1 MRKSFVTFRAMRYKN
16 WNVHFRDTILLSPSG
31 QSLKMIGKLYPE
43 LPKIE
48 IGKDDLTDMKIFF
61 ELKPDLFERYSVRDS
76 VLCLWHSLQVELSQ
90 VKFNSSYGIPLTLS
104 SLASSYL
111 RGRLIENNA
120 GDYHGP
126 QPNKLYSVK
135 DLSRVI
141 TPTGIELSGG
151 LHEYIDYF
159 LGSYHGGR
167 NESYLYGI
175 IEKKLFDYDLPGAY
189 PTAMSLL
196 EYPSWKD
203 REVVTPMDLRT
214 FLGKYSHRLIRS
226 YTALKVRF
234 KFSEKVRYPCLP
246 VRVDKTS
253 IIFPLEGESF
263 CTGLELSLAIRL
275 GCEIEIIG
283 GSVIPFSSQ
292 IIEHGSPINQG
303 ESVETEMKKL
313 FKRDSFLRKPEQSSE
328 LKRLQ
333 QLIMNRL
340 EKIKSGKEF
349 NKEQE
354 CEIGL
359 KAETVVSFNESEDE
373 SYSVLEKEG
382 SYFKKSAFH
391 TVIKEL
397 TMRRKEYPKGSYENQ
412 LYKFLANSG
421 IGQMARGLNQK
432 KVFDASTRSAK
443 KVESGVLVNPL
454 YGGWIT
460 SFIRCVLAEIMN
472 GIEDDKIIVSCTT
485 DGFITDKEDLPQ
497 ILKNRVLNSKDLSDS
512 SDFIAFY
519 FKARESLG
527 VGGEVLEMKFIEP
540 KGLISWTTRGQL
552 GLSGGIRAMTGYQN
566 NQMVSELVEDVK
578 RVFDDDKQVPFI
590 QSSLRSA
597 KDIILEG
604 GHVCLK
610 LEERIFNLK
619 YDNRRLIKGYKDGFY
634 SSIPHV
640 NVNSCRLAR
649 SISSLSSNRYNK
661 YYPLNLVK
669 SDGRT
674 YLSLTKRMLVRVL
687 LNSSSFLKTD
697 RSFERSEI
705 VEIMGALGV
714 KCLKD
719 YVSKQRHAYP
729 IPKSLPATDE
739 IRSILKRFKDLFPS
753 FDINYL
759 LR

>member
-1 MRKSFVTFRAMRYKN
+1 MASNFLR
-16 WNVHFRDTILLSPSG
+16 
-31 QSLKMIGKLYPE
+31 
-43 LPKIE
+43 
-48 IGKDDLTDMKIFF
+48 
-61 ELKPDLFERYSVRDS
+61 VRLMD
-76 VLCLWHSLQVELSQ
+76 
-90 VKFNSSYGIPLTLS
+90 
-104 SLASSYL
+104 
-111 RGRLIENNA
+111 NNA

-126 QPNKLYSVK
+126 QPNKLYTVR
-135 DLSRVI
+135 DLGRVI

-167 NESYLYGI
+167 NESYLYGL

-196 EYPSWKD
+196 DYPSWKD
-203 REVVTPMDLRT
+203 REVVIPMNLET

-226 YTALKVRF
+226 YTALKVKF
-234 KFSEKVRYPCLP
+234 KFPGKVRFPCLP

-263 CTGLELSLAIRL
+263 CTGLELLLAIRL
-275 GCEIEIIG
+275 GCEIEILG
-283 GSVIPFSSQ
+283 GSIIPFSSQ
-292 IIEHGSPINQG
+292 KIEVSPLVKEEEEEDN
-303 ESVETEMKKL
+303 EMKKL
-313 FKRDSFLRKPEQSSE
+313 FKRESFLKKPEISSE
-328 LKRLQ
+328 LKKLQ
-333 QLIMNRL
+333 ESIMCRI

-359 KAETVVSFNESEDE
+359 KTETVVGFNENENE

-382 SYFKKSAFH
+382 TYFRKSAFH
-391 TVIKEL
+391 SVIKEL
-397 TMRRKEYPKGSYENQ
+397 TVKRKEYPKGTYENQ
-412 LYKFLANSG
+412 LYKFLANAG

-432 KVFDASTRSAK
+432 KVFDASTRSVK

-472 GIEDDKIIVSCTT
+472 GIEDDKLIVSCTT

-497 ILKNRVLNSKDLSDS
+497 ILKGRVMNSKTLSDS
-512 SDFIAFY
+512 SDFIDFY
-519 FKARESLG
+519 YNAREGLG
-527 VGGEVLEMKFIEP
+527 VEGEILEMKFIEP

-566 NQMVSELVEDVK
+566 NQKISDLIEEIK
-578 RVFDDDKQVPFI
+578 GVFGDDKQVPFI

-619 YDNRRLIKGYKDGFY
+619 YDNRRLIKDNLGVFY
-634 SSIPHV
+634 SSVPHV

-661 YYPLNLVK
+661 YYPLNLVR

-697 RSFERSEI
+697 RPFERSEI
-705 VEIMGALGV
+705 VEIMGKLGI

-719 YVSKQRHAYP
+719 YVSKQRLTYP
-729 IPKSLPATDE
+729 IPRSLPGTDE
-739 IRSILKRFKDLFPS
+739 IRSILEKFKKLFPS
-753 FDINYL
+753 FDINFL